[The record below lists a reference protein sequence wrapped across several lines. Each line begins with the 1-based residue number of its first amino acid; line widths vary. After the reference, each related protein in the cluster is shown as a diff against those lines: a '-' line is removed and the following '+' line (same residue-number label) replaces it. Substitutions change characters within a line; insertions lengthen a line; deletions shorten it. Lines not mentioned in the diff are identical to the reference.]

1 MKEIDKRSLKTN
13 ALYLAIKYGVEACI
27 RDNAGCDIK
36 DLTEKIMP
44 FFEHFIEKEID
55 EGKRYE
61 ELMKT
66 LVQPRIVQIPDTYVI
81 NKACDYLRTRLET
94 HYEGG
99 LSPEP
104 YVKCPWP
111 GTTEDFIQKFKEY
124 LEGK

>member
-1 MKEIDKRSLKTN
+1 MKEINKSTIQTN
-13 ALYLAIKYGVEACI
+13 ALYCAIKYGVEACI

-36 DLTEKIMP
+36 ELTEKIMP

-66 LVQPRIVQIPDTYVI
+66 LVQPKIVQIQDTYALI

-94 HYEGG
+94 HYIGG
-99 LSPEP
+99 
-104 YVKCPWP
+104 
-111 GTTEDFIQKFKEY
+111 
-124 LEGK
+124 